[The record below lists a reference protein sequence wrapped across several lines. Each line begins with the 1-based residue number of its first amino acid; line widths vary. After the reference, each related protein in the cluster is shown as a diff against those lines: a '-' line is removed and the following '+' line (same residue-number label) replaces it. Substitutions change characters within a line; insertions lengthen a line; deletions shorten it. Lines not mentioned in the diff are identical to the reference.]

1 MVLKN
6 SQKLHRRIAQAILHI
21 VIAVL
26 MLLTLYPLF
35 SAVFI
40 GLKSQDDFLQT
51 PWLPTLPLWFTNFKT
66 AFEVVDVYML
76 NTIIVGAASVLGT
89 LLLASLS
96 AYVFSRMRFPGRQ
109 ILYFAVIALMMVPGV
124 LTLVPSYM
132 LYNEL
137 GLLDSYWVLIIPNIF
152 GSSVGAI
159 FLFRTFFDGLPE
171 SIFEAARVDGC
182 SELQCYFSIC
192 LPLSKAIL
200 GTQAIS
206 QIIGIW
212 NDVVWPSITITDP
225 DMWTISAG
233 LYRQFA
239 GQFSSNTPVQFAGY
253 ILASL
258 PLILLF
264 VFANRYYIEGLS
276 TAGLKL

>member
-1 MVLKN
+1 
-6 SQKLHRRIAQAILHI
+6 SAQVILHA
-21 VIAVL
+21 VIALL
-26 MLLTLYPLF
+26 MFMTLYPLF
-35 SAVFI
+35 IAVFI
-40 GLKSQDDFLQT
+40 GLKSHDAFLHT
-51 PWLPTLPLWFTNFKT
+51 PWLPTLPLWFSNFKT
-66 AFEVVDVYML
+66 AFEVVGVYMF
-76 NTIIVGAASVLGT
+76 NTLIVGTASVLGT
-89 LLLASLS
+89 LALASLS

-109 ILYFAVIALMMVPGV
+109 FLYFAVIALMMVPGV

-132 LYNEL
+132 LYNNL
-137 GLLDSYWVLIIPNIF
+137 GLLNSYWVLIIPNIF

-171 SIFEAARVDGC
+171 SIFEAARIDGC
-182 SELQCYFSIC
+182 TEMRCYFNIC

-239 GQFSSNTPVQFAGY
+239 GQYSSNTPVQFAGY

-264 VFANRYYIEGLS
+264 VFANRYYIEGLT